1 MNVFPCFLC
10 FTSCVRH
17 RRIPPELGCILPA
30 HCIKLSECSLH
41 RFSNVSTW
49 PLSTETMSSSSSP
62 RHSVCFFC
70 KLNFLQD
77 TKSSVRALQVWWV
90 MAWPKLPSTSSLR
103 VLRQRTAGCHR
114 ELLLWRYYREY
125 CCDMLCTHLDHDV
138 KENRPLQI
146 SECCL
151 SAACRPDS
159 RIVLDLDP
167 FRLVWKWREYLRDW
181 FELSM
186 HVFYFYLLYLIFQ
199 CWTVTRITH
208 DFWTHL
214 SLWETNVHFSQF
226 FSLFFTVLLRQND
239 QLVYWKTMERFIYE

>member
-49 PLSTETMSSSSSP
+49 PLSTKTMSSSSSP
-62 RHSVCFFC
+62 GHSVCFFC

-77 TKSSVRALQVWWV
+77 TKYSVHALQVWWV

-181 FELSM
+181 CELSM
-186 HVFYFYLLYLIFQ
+186 HVFYFFFFIFDDLSVLDCYQDNPRLLN
-199 CWTVTRITH
+199 TS
-208 DFWTHL
+208 L
-214 SLWETNVHFSQF
+214 SLGNQCA
-226 FSLFFTVLLRQND
+226 FFTVLLSV
-239 QLVYWKTMERFIYE
+239 LHSSS

>member
-1 MNVFPCFLC
+1 MVGYGMAKAAVHQLTQSLAAKNSGMPSGAVA
-10 FTSCVRH
+10 VA
-17 RRIPPELGCILPA
+17 ILP
-30 HCIKLSECSLH
+30 
-41 RFSNVSTW
+41 
-49 PLSTETMSSSSSP
+49 
-62 RHSVCFFC
+62 
-70 KLNFLQD
+70 
-77 TKSSVRALQVWWV
+77 WV
-90 MAWPKLPSTSSLR
+90 
-103 VLRQRTAGCHR
+103 
-114 ELLLWRYYREY
+114 LLWDVVYTFRWW
-125 CCDMLCTHLDHDV
+125 CTNQLHDV

-159 RIVLDLDP
+159 RFVLDLDP

-186 HVFYFYLLYLIFQ
+186 HVFYFYLWYLIFQ

-226 FSLFFTVLLRQND
+226 FSLFFTDLLRQND
-239 QLVYWKTMERFIYE
+239 QLVHWKTMERFIYE